1 MNVSLVS
8 QSTSFSVRLKP
19 EDQKIKV
26 ATIQGGVQVPAE
38 FGDLEDFDAT
48 DVKDKSIIMY
58 NAATG
63 KYEAVNVDEVL
74 SAAATE
80 TESPGLPDAFIDA
93 LDTDLTRDSNID
105 IDGGTF

>member
-1 MNVSLVS
+1 
-8 QSTSFSVRLKP
+8 
-19 EDQKIKV
+19 
-26 ATIQGGVQVPAE
+26 
-38 FGDLEDFDAT
+38 
-48 DVKDKSIIMY
+48 MY
-58 NAATG
+58 NSSTG

-80 TESPGLPDAFIDA
+80 TESPGLPDEFIDA

>member
-8 QSTSFSVRLKP
+8 QSTSFTVRLKP

-38 FGDLEDFDAT
+38 FGDLADFDET
-48 DVKDKSIIMY
+48 GVKDKSIIMY
-58 NAATG
+58 NSSTG

-80 TESPGLPDAFIDA
+80 TESPGLPDEFIDA